1 MLRLAHWRW
10 DSDFFVERLSAIDL
24 EHQKNKNQNKQK
36 QKKQSRLNKGS
47 CFFHFASK

>member
-24 EHQKNKNQNKQK
+24 EHQKKQK
-36 QKKQSRLNKGS
+36 PKINQSKKSSQG
-47 CFFHFASK
+47 